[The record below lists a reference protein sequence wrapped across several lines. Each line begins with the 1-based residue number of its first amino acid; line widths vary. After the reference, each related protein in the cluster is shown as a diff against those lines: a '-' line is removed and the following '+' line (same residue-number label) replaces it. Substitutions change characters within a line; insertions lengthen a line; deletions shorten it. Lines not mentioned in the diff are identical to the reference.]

1 MTTRKYL
8 MPMAKNST
16 TGQTVKVQDMDGL
29 KYTSDQQL
37 FCQQR
42 AEQLAE
48 NMTQRTGDS
57 WLPIIKEY
65 IPSTRKS

>member
-16 TGQTVKVQDMDGL
+16 TGQIVKIQDMDGSR
-29 KYTSDQQL
+29 YTLDQRL

-48 NMTQRTGDS
+48 NMAQRTGDY
-57 WLPIIKEY
+57 WLPVVKEY
-65 IPSTRKS
+65 VPSTRKV